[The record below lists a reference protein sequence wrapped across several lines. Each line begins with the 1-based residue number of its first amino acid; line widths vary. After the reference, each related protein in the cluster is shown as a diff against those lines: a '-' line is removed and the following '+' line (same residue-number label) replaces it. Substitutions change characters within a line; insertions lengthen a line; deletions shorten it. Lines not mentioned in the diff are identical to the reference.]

1 MTSAVLAVLFA
12 IAVIACPISSL
23 NAQPEEQ
30 TRQWRLGKAVDGQLT
45 LVFGTGSGEDMT
57 IAFHCTPRG
66 GVIGV
71 FVAATT
77 EALELNR
84 PITATLSA
92 GSARSSMPGKT
103 ILNEDAGA
111 PSFEGTLSTTDPLL
125 DAMAKAKNLFISVG
139 GWRTQVPLQGIG
151 NKSRQLATLCRGA
164 AHHHRRTGLP
174 RFS

>member
-12 IAVIACPISSL
+12 TSVIACSISSP
-23 NAQPEEQ
+23 NAQPAEQ

-45 LVFGTGSGEDMT
+45 LVFGTRSGEDMA
-57 IAFHCTPRG
+57 IAFHCMPRG

-71 FVAATT
+71 FVAETA

-92 GSARSSMPGKT
+92 GSARSSVPGKT
-103 ILNEDAGA
+103 IPNEDAGA

-125 DAMAKAKNLFISVG
+125 DAMAKAKSLSIGVG
-139 GWRTQVPLQGIG
+139 GWRTQV
-151 NKSRQLATLCRGA
+151 
-164 AHHHRRTGLP
+164 
-174 RFS
+174 